1 MRPECTQILPSG
13 QKCRC
18 LALRG
23 RDACR
28 HHLAGPL
35 PPPAPRRGGFSRVSR
50 WRDLGLTVHALPARD
65 IPFHAFSILGSLI
78 ADGDDGISDREAG
91 RLLRALLRRHGSI
104 PFAPP
109 PGVQLESDEPDPL
122 TEPAPTTAS
131 VPQDLSQMFS
141 PELLDRM
148 LACNPND
155 PMLREILNR

>member
-1 MRPECTQILPSG
+1 MRPECSQILPSG

-28 HHLAGPL
+28 HHCAGPL
-35 PPPAPRRGGFSRVSR
+35 PPPAPRRGGFSRITR
-50 WRDLGLTVHALPARD
+50 WRNLGLTVRTLPARD
-65 IPFHAFSILGSLI
+65 IPFHAFVLLGALL

-91 RLLRALLRRHGSI
+91 RLLRVLLRRHGSI

-109 PGVQLESDEPDPL
+109 PGVQVGPDPD
-122 TEPAPTTAS
+122 PDSAPSAGS

-141 PELLDRM
+141 PELLDQM
-148 LACNPND
+148 LASNPND
-155 PMLREILNR
+155 SLLREILKR